1 MGASHAD
8 RVTMP
13 ADPGA
18 DDPSTT
24 RPSLLPF
31 DPADLMAMRVK
42 PADYARMCQVSR
54 QTVSKWIKKGWVTLG
69 LDGLLDPVVAS
80 RQLLSKA
87 DPSRLRARVFKD
99 ATSTMKELRAR
110 VLSLETEVAEARER
124 AKYMTHCDE
133 LARLLA
139 NFCDAIASGIDDLVN
154 AHLQGL
160 GAEWLEL
167 QVGRHIYLQD
177 EAELRLQWL
186 DGLQEPSS
194 HFNPDKETPA

>member
-1 MGASHAD
+1 MGAFHAD

-13 ADPGA
+13 AVPGA

-99 ATSTMKELRAR
+99 ATATMKELRAR
-110 VLSLETEVAEARER
+110 VLSLETEVADARER

-139 NFCDAIASGIDDLVN
+139 NFCDAIASGMDDLVN

-167 QVGRHIYLQD
+167 QVGREIYVQD
-177 EAELRLQWL
+177 ENELIAQWREAM
-186 DGLQEPSS
+186 DSR
-194 HFNPDKETPA
+194 ETSTESDHG

>member
-8 RVTMP
+8 RVTIP

-99 ATSTMKELRAR
+99 ATATMKELRAR
-110 VLSLETEVAEARER
+110 VLSLETEVADARER

-139 NFCDAIASGIDDLVN
+139 NFCDAIASGMDDLVN

-167 QVGRHIYLQD
+167 QVGREIYLQD
-177 EAELRLQWL
+177 ENELIAQWREAM
-186 DGLQEPSS
+186 DSR
-194 HFNPDKETPA
+194 ETSTESDHG